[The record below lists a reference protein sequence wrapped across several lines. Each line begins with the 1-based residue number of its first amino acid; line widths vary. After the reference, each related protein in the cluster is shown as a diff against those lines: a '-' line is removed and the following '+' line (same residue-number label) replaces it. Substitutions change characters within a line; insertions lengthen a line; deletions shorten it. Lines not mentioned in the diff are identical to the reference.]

1 MSEQES
7 EAFQLAAELERTD
20 SPLRRP
26 DTVALRAAE
35 LLRQQWQDIQ
45 HACAAERERAVEHT
59 HAIGKKVLLIR
70 EQHAEIERLR
80 ADAERYRWLRDWKR
94 GEHDIV
100 PTTGR
105 YCDTP
110 ILREELDLAIDAA
123 LDAAMAEESKP

>member
-45 HACAAERERAVEHT
+45 HA
-59 HAIGKKVLLIR
+59 KVLLIC
-70 EQHAEIERLR
+70 EQHDEIERLR
-80 ADAERYRWLRDWKR
+80 AENAMITLENARLMRQIYDGAIRAR
-94 GEHDIV
+94 GE
-100 PTTGR
+100 R
-105 YCDTP
+105 
-110 ILREELDLAIDAA
+110 
-123 LDAAMAEESKP
+123 